1 MLEIIDKISVWIAV
15 VTFGYLVYTSMEQT
29 GLVIDSEKELPEI
42 TKEMISPKLIEPTDH
57 VSPVG
62 RDPFEVDWATYFDI
76 SQITGDTG
84 TTQTTAGQQAGLPFS
99 KRLMGIIT
107 ARNGQNAALIEG
119 KVYQVGSLIDGTNP
133 STCWKVE
140 AIKKNEVI
148 ITLGEDRKILN
159 ISRDI
164 IQDNTTE
171 SDIPKEAEQ

>member
-1 MLEIIDKISVWIAV
+1 MLEIIDKISVWIAI
-15 VTFGYLVYTSMEQT
+15 VTFGYLVYTTMEQT

-42 TKEMISPKLIEPTDH
+42 TKEMISPKLIEPADH
-57 VSPVG
+57 ASPVG
-62 RDPFEVDWATYFDI
+62 RDPFGVDWATYYDI

-84 TTQTTAGQQAGLPFS
+84 ATQTTARQPAGLPFS

-119 KVYQVGSLIDGTNP
+119 KVYQAGSLIDGTDP
-133 STCWKVE
+133 STCWKIE

-148 ITLGEDRKILN
+148 ITLGGDRKILN

-164 IQDNTTE
+164 TRDNNTE
-171 SDIPKEAEQ
+171 PDIPKEAEQ